1 MRRGG
6 ERTFQFSGDQP
17 LVEDR
22 FGQGAGDRGRWNIHQ
37 LADAEIEHDAAELRA
52 RDTAAQ
58 EAAASNTSAGNRYA
72 AGGISTF
79 DLLDAQ
85 RQALQT
91 ALDRTRAQADR
102 LADTAALFQALAGSW
117 TNDAAE

>member
-1 MRRGG
+1 MRA
-6 ERTFQFSGDQP
+6 
-17 LVEDR
+17 V
-22 FGQGAGDRGRWNIHQ
+22 
-37 LADAEIEHDAAELRA
+37 EHDAAALQA

-58 EAAASNTSAGNRYA
+58 EAAASHTIAADRYA

-79 DLLDAQ
+79 ALLDTQ
-85 RQALQT
+85 WQALQT

-117 TNDAAE
+117 TDDAAK